1 MMWWAWVIGGAIL
14 LGAELA
20 FIDAQ
25 FYLVFVGVSAIVV
38 GIVAFAAPATPT
50 WLHWALFA
58 VLAIV
63 TVSTFRR
70 AMYARLRRD
79 LPAAVQRGPAGDLVT
94 LPDAL
99 APGASCQI
107 EYRGSHWTVTN
118 GSPLAIAA
126 GARARITHVQ
136 GLGLVVQPGDAA
148 PLS

>member
-1 MMWWAWVIGGAIL
+1 MMWWAWVVGGAIL

-38 GIVAFAAPATPT
+38 GAVALALPSSAT

-63 TVSTFRR
+63 SVSSFRR
-70 AMYARLRRD
+70 SIYARLRRD
-79 LPAAVQRGPAGDLVT
+79 MPSAVQRGPAGDLVT

-107 EYRGSHWTVTN
+107 EYRGSHWTATN
-118 GSPLAIAA
+118 GSPHSIAA
-126 GARARITHVQ
+126 GAQVRITRVQ
-136 GLGLVVQPGDAA
+136 GLSLVVQPGDAA
-148 PLS
+148 SIS